1 MELKALSEMEGE
13 MKKAAAEA
21 GVKSENVTPKVGENS
36 SEAPQSGADSAK
48 PQVWCSEFYFKSS
61 NSSKVEEIV

>member
-48 PQVWCSEFYFKSS
+48 PQV
-61 NSSKVEEIV
+61 